1 MSKTQ
6 QAKLFVSRLNQIAEE
21 TYNSLFSKQQL
32 KEIADELNL
41 DVGSFEAFLSSLN
54 NEGYLL
60 KRGPRS
66 YQLRTVDM

>member
-6 QAKLFVSRLNQIAEE
+6 QAKYFISRLNQVAEE

-32 KEIADELNL
+32 RELMQEMGM
-41 DVGSFEAFLSSLN
+41 DVGSFEAFIASLN
-54 NEGYLL
+54 NQGYLL

-66 YQLRTVDM
+66 YQLRTVDL